1 MLASS
6 YFLSPSWHR
15 YLLECIYNIFPSQA
29 SPQESVPVPLTNRPP
44 SQNIPSLNNKYPPDK
59 KLSTWLRGLLGT
71 LNVSGTFYDWGR
83 FMTGDVSWRDV
94 CLGDALYHGSY
105 HQGTFCMYASLLE
118 CHEDFQ
124 THRRIH
130 FLGPSRIWIWINKK
144 KSDSDPHQI
153 CPELRS
159 CLLVI
164 IVGPMWYRYIFIV
177 VFY

>member
-1 MLASS
+1 MVKGPFGDVKCQWDVL
-6 YFLSPSWHR
+6 W
-15 YLLECIYNIFPSQA
+15 
-29 SPQESVPVPLTNRPP
+29 
-44 SQNIPSLNNKYPPDK
+44 
-59 KLSTWLRGLLGT
+59 LGT
-71 LNVSGTFYDWGR
+71 FHDWGCFVKGR
-83 FMTGDVSWRDV
+83 LSWGCFVSWV
-94 CLGDALYHGSY
+94 VSSGDIS
-105 HQGTFCMYASLLE
+105 ASLLE

-130 FLGPSRIWIWINKK
+130 FLGPSRIWIWIYKK

-177 VFY
+177 VFYWKMFMFRVPYWCRGTPPPRWQRRSCCRWSWGRSLADTPGCGSEQIWANKTDQTSVLDPDPY

>member
-1 MLASS
+1 MS
-6 YFLSPSWHR
+6 R
-15 YLLECIYNIFPSQA
+15 
-29 SPQESVPVPLTNRPP
+29 
-44 SQNIPSLNNKYPPDK
+44 
-59 KLSTWLRGLLGT
+59 
-71 LNVSGTFYDWGR
+71 GTFCDWGR
-83 FMTGDVSWRDV
+83 FVTGDVSWLEMFREGTFV
-94 CLGDALYHGSY
+94 LALGDALHHGSY

-164 IVGPMWYRYIFIV
+164 IVGPMWYIFIV
-177 VFY
+177 VFYWKMFMFRVPYWCRGTPPPRWQRRSCCRWSWGRSLADTPGCGSEQIWANKTDQTSVLDPDPY